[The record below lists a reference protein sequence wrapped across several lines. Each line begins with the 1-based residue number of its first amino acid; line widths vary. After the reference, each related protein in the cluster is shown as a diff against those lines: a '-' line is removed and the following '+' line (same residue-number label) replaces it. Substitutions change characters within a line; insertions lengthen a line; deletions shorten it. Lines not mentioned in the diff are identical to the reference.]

1 MFAINSEETKTFKRE
16 VEKLARLKLKDL
28 SLEILN
34 NSKCNITEVKFIV
47 LFSTQC
53 SKMVPMTGIFLII
66 SKNDNLV
73 KLVLIQLISN

>member
-1 MFAINSEETKTFKRE
+1 MNSEETKTFKRE
-16 VEKLARLKLKDL
+16 VGKLARLKLKDL

-53 SKMVPMTGIFLII
+53 
-66 SKNDNLV
+66 
-73 KLVLIQLISN
+73 

>member
-1 MFAINSEETKTFKRE
+1 MNSEETKTFKRE

-53 SKMVPMTGIFLII
+53 LKMVPMTGIFLII